1 MIKVSREMLQST
13 LSELDQ
19 AVHNHDLWY
28 KELIRSIVCQLKHD
42 PREFSDDSHRQCRFG
57 QWFYSMS
64 AQELHDHPSYL
75 SIETEHM
82 RMHQLAN
89 KLLTASSN
97 NETISPTD
105 YDRFAN
111 TIERL
116 RLNINTL
123 KFEIEENLYKR
134 DPLTG
139 LRNRVSMLSELRYMH
154 ELVKRHT
161 QNITIALMDID
172 LFKNIND
179 DYGHPIG
186 DKVLSG
192 VAEFILKHTR
202 PYDKIYRYG
211 GEEFLLCIAGTDIH
225 TAYIIIERLREALS
239 HCIVVN
245 EGDIAISVTAS
256 FGLAALEADSSVDDA
271 IIRADEALYVS
282 KKSGRNVVSVWD
294 ITMH

>member
-1 MIKVSREMLQST
+1 MLQST

-19 AVHNHDLWY
+19 AMYNHDQWY
-28 KELIRSIVCQLKHD
+28 KEMIRSIVCKLPHD

-64 AQELHDHPSYL
+64 TDELHHHPSYL

-82 RMHQLAN
+82 RMHKLAN
-89 KLLTASSN
+89 KLLTASLN
-97 NETISPTD
+97 NETILPVD
-105 YDRFAN
+105 YDNFAR

-123 KFEIEENLYKR
+123 KFEIEENLYRR

-161 QNITIALMDID
+161 QNITITLMDID

-179 DYGHPIG
+179 LYGHPTG

-192 VAEFILKHTR
+192 VAQFVLNHTR

-211 GEEFLLCIAGTDIH
+211 GEEFLLCLTDTDIN
-225 TAYIIIERLREALS
+225 TAKIIVERLRVALS
-239 HCIVVN
+239 ECIVVS

-256 FGLAALEADSSVDDA
+256 FGLTALEADTSVDDA

-282 KKSGRNVVSVWD
+282 KKSGRNIVSVWD
-294 ITMH
+294 STMH